1 MHALCSF
8 RILFFYFL
16 YSNQSRTMITAC
28 ISLVI
33 SFGFFQI
40 SLIQALIVWINS
52 WLLCFQRRPLC
63 FCNSRAENEVLVHG
77 SWEKSQHPANLVFEQ
92 DLMKIHSVVS
102 FCLPN
107 IFSHFFFFVFLIC
120 LFSYGASWNC
130 HINQDS
136 SSTWI
141 GLWCIDPEQPGSTEK
156 I

>member
-1 MHALCSF
+1 
-8 RILFFYFL
+8 
-16 YSNQSRTMITAC
+16 MITAC

-107 IFSHFFFFVFLIC
+107 IFSHFFFFLCF
-120 LFSYGASWNC
+120 
-130 HINQDS
+130 
-136 SSTWI
+136 
-141 GLWCIDPEQPGSTEK
+141 
-156 I
+156 